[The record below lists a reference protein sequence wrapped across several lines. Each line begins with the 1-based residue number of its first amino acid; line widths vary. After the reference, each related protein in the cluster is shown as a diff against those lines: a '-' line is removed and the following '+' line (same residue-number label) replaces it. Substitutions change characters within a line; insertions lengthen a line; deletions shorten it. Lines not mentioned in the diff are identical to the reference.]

1 MPQEDSGRDYGIRG
15 LSLESIRLFMIA
27 YEEKNLTRAA
37 ERSNIA
43 LSAFTKRIQ
52 NLEYLLQAPLFDR
65 HARGITATPA
75 GDEFAYH
82 VRDILKRLNFA
93 RQAIGEFA
101 QGIRGRVRISA
112 TPSAIVGGL
121 AEDIFHFTEAHP
133 RIEIELRESDSWS
146 VIPDIE
152 NGRSDLGLNMSV
164 MEVPTAMS
172 VAFYRRADLVAVVS
186 RNNPLAKAES
196 LTFAELLDH
205 EHVSLGERSTL
216 RSLFLRKAEEAGR
229 PFRYRT
235 VSSFEVMRSMVG
247 AGLGIGIMP
256 EMMTRTSP
264 DSFGVVVIPIS
275 EEWSHRSIQIFSR
288 QDTLVPASRLF
299 LDYLLNRE
307 PSPPTKTALQ
317 NR

>member
-1 MPQEDSGRDYGIRG
+1 MSHEETRRDYGIGG

-27 YEEKNLTRAA
+27 YEERNLTRAA

-52 NLEYLLQAPLFDR
+52 NLEFLLQAPLFER

-146 VIPDIE
+146 VVPDIE

-164 MEVPTAMS
+164 MEVPPAMS
-172 VAFYRRADLVAVVS
+172 AAFYRRADLVAIVS

-196 LTFAELLDH
+196 LTFPELLDY

-216 RSLFLRKAEEAGR
+216 RS
-229 PFRYRT
+229 
-235 VSSFEVMRSMVG
+235 
-247 AGLGIGIMP
+247 
-256 EMMTRTSP
+256 
-264 DSFGVVVIPIS
+264 
-275 EEWSHRSIQIFSR
+275 
-288 QDTLVPASRLF
+288 
-299 LDYLLNRE
+299 
-307 PSPPTKTALQ
+307 
-317 NR
+317 